1 MATRVFGPHVSGLTV
16 LGIHIGATTEVFR
29 ADGQPVPQSL
39 SVVLSPPLGQSGTIS
54 NVANGQSTTVQASPG
69 IAVTATIDNSRNE
82 GGNGIPSLFVF
93 QVTLRASGS
102 VRVGPFH
109 IPVSAQV
116 DSFDVHVPVDSAV
129 HDQIVVAHSK
139 TG

>member
-39 SVVLSPPLGQSGTIS
+39 SVVISPPLGQSGTIS
-54 NVANGQSTTVQASPG
+54 SVANGQSTTVQASPG
-69 IAVTATIDNSRNE
+69 ISVTGTIDNCRNE
-82 GGNGIPSLFVF
+82 GGNPALFVF
-93 QVTLRASGS
+93 QVVLRASGS

-116 DSFDVHVPVDSAV
+116 DAFDVHVAADAAV
-129 HDQIVVAHSK
+129 HDQIVAAHGQ